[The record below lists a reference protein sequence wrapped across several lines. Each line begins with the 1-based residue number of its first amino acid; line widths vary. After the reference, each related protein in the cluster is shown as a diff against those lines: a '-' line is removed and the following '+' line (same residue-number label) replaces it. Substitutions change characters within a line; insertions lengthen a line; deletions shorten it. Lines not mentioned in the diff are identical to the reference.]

1 MSVRSV
7 VAELDF
13 AEHSRSGAGRVRDA
27 GAPATAPHA
36 ADLTSAFLSGL
47 ADQPGVGVAICD
59 PDGQITFLNDT
70 LLALLGR
77 PRSAAALA
85 ATGLRDFADHLLRL
99 GRDPLSRALAGEA
112 SSGEVYTLDAP
123 SPGAG
128 RALKCTAFPL
138 PGPAGVLGAALVT
151 VEVTASV
158 AARRELEEL
167 RHELVDTVNHEVRT
181 PLAVIAGHMEL
192 LGDEPEPRERNW
204 SLRAIGRA
212 TSQLGSV
219 VETISAM
226 ADESLRTL
234 PAQR

>member
-13 AEHSRSGAGRVRDA
+13 AERPRRGIAAGRRA
-27 GAPATAPHA
+27 ARTAPHA
-36 ADLTSAFLSGL
+36 ADLTTAFLSGL
-47 ADQPGVGVAICD
+47 AEQSGIGVALCD
-59 PDGQITFLNDT
+59 SDGHITFLDET
-70 LLALLGR
+70 MVGLVGR
-77 PRSAAALA
+77 PRTADALGA
-85 ATGLRDFADHLLRL
+85 SGLRDVEGP
-99 GRDPLSRALAGEA
+99 GRGLDPLSRALAGESCA
-112 SSGEVYTLDAP
+112 GEVYMLDAP

-128 RALKCTAFPL
+128 RALKCSAFPL
-138 PGPAGVLGAALVT
+138 DGPTGPLGAALVA

-158 AARRELEEL
+158 AARRELDEL

-192 LGDEPEPRERNW
+192 LDEELEPEELSW
-204 SLRAIGRA
+204 SLQAIGRA
-212 TSQLGSV
+212 TSQLGAV
-219 VETISAM
+219 VNTISEL

>member
-13 AEHSRSGAGRVRDA
+13 DERPRRGMAARRRTA
-27 GAPATAPHA
+27 APAPHA
-36 ADLTSAFLSGL
+36 GDLTAAFLSGL
-47 ADQPGVGVAICD
+47 ADAPGVGVALCD
-59 PDGQITFLNDT
+59 PEGHLTFLNET
-70 LLALLGR
+70 LISLLGR
-77 PRSAAALA
+77 PRTAAALVA
-85 ATGLRDFADHLLRL
+85 AGLRDVEDHDL
-99 GRDPLSRALAGEA
+99 GRGHDPLSRALAGEA
-112 SSGEVYTLDAP
+112 SAGEVYTVEAP

-138 PGPAGVLGAALVT
+138 SGPGGGGLGAALVT
-151 VEVTASV
+151 VDVTGSV

-192 LGDEPEPRERNW
+192 IDEEPETLTW
-204 SLRAIGRA
+204 SLQAIGRA
-212 TSQLGSV
+212 TSQLGAV
-219 VETISAM
+219 VNTISEI
-226 ADESLRTL
+226 ADESLRAL